1 MENQYYTQYYK
12 ELNRQIDL
20 EYQEKM
26 RMIEERA
33 IQQKLQSQRELEYFR
48 KQLDNQH
55 KHYKMN

>member
-48 KQLDNQH
+48 KQLDNQQ